1 LPLLRQNQPR
11 LNTRETKYIFVNGVA
26 GVVFSFDRPKQEYN
40 SWKTNKRDEQG
51 NFIKTKE

>member
-1 LPLLRQNQPR
+1 
-11 LNTRETKYIFVNGVA
+11 VA